1 MQLEEEQ
8 HIYNYKSKPQE
19 LRSRRSPEA
28 TGGSAEG
35 RQWVPAGW
43 KNQMVHRA
51 KLLHAAYNKLTP
63 HPPRNER
70 DVHSEKHLNITMP
83 THADR

>member
-8 HIYNYKSKPQE
+8 PIYNDKNKPNELKKLEKSQKLPVE
-19 LRSRRSPEA
+19 
-28 TGGSAEG
+28 
-35 RQWVPAGW
+35 VPRGVSGLQLAGA
-43 KNQMVHRA
+43 HLA